1 MPYCLP
7 PGNDISAVDL
17 VRLANE
23 YGLYFS
29 SGAGAPRLSHIKM
42 SSGVGIFTGIEGD
55 PSTPRENNGVAQVSR
70 YHGISEWSANNK
82 TVSMLIRAHCW
93 GVYTPK
99 NREVDSPSADPNFN
113 LGLGI
118 YYGDVQVSGAYELGY
133 GLYGPAGN
141 YSWDIGQHN
150 DYLEGTPQ
158 IDGYH
163 SQYFVSYVDEYDL
176 GPNDSETI
184 YARFR
189 VAPGYLNY
197 LMDEDFSQFNVSLSV
212 LYVVQ

>member
-1 MPYCLP
+1 MAYCLP

-23 YGLYFS
+23 HGMYFS
-29 SGAGAPRLSHIKM
+29 SGDGSPRVSHMKT
-42 SSGVGIFTGIEGD
+42 SRGVGVFTGIEGN
-55 PSTPRENNGVAQVSR
+55 STTPRENNGIAQVSR
-70 YHGISEWSANNK
+70 YHGISEWSSNNK

-93 GVYTPK
+93 GVYVPK
-99 NREVDSPSADPNFN
+99 NREVSSPIGDPNFT

-118 YYGDVQVSGAYELGY
+118 YYGDTQVSGMYDLHY
-133 GLYGPAGN
+133 GIYGGEN

-150 DYLEGTPQ
+150 DWFAETPGM
-158 IDGYH
+158 DGYH
-163 SQYFVSYVDEYDL
+163 SQYLVSYVDEYNL
-176 GPNDSETI
+176 GPNDSEII

-189 VAPGYLNY
+189 VAPGAYNY
-197 LMDEDFSQFNVSLSV
+197 LIDEELSDFNVALSV

>member
-29 SGAGAPRLSHIKM
+29 SGSGAPRISRIKT
-42 SSGVGIFTGIEGD
+42 SSGDGVFSGIEGD
-55 PSTPRENNGVAQVSR
+55 PMTPRESNGVAQVSR
-70 YHGISEWSANNK
+70 YHGISEWNANNK

-99 NREVDSPSADPNFN
+99 TREVVGPMGDPNFAI
-113 LGLGI
+113 GLGI
-118 YYGDVQVSGAYELGY
+118 YYGNTQVSGMYDVHY
-133 GLYGPAGN
+133 GTYGGEN
-141 YSWDIGQHN
+141 YTWDIGQHN
-150 DYLEGTPQ
+150 DYLEGDPP

-163 SQYFVSYVDEYDL
+163 SQYMVSYVDEYNL
-176 GPNDSETI
+176 GPDDSETI

-189 VAPGYLNY
+189 VMPGYENY
-197 LMDEDFSQFNVSLSV
+197 LMDEDFSEFHVALSV

>member
-1 MPYCLP
+1 MAYCLP

-23 YGLYFS
+23 HGMYFS
-29 SGAGAPRLSHIKM
+29 SGAGSPRLSHMKV
-42 SSGVGIFTGIEGD
+42 SSGVGVFTGIDGD
-55 PSTPRENNGVAQVSR
+55 PSTPREGNGVAQVSR
-70 YHGISEWSANNK
+70 YHGISEWSTNNK

-93 GVYTPK
+93 GVYIPK
-99 NREVDSPSADPNFN
+99 TREVVSPMADPNFN

-118 YYGDVQVSGAYELGY
+118 YYGNTQVSGAYELGY
-133 GLYGPAGN
+133 GVYGSAGN

-150 DYLEGTPQ
+150 DWAGETPGL
-158 IDGYH
+158 DGYH
-163 SQYFVSYVDEYDL
+163 SQYMVSYVDEYDL

-189 VAPGYLNY
+189 VAPGYENY
-197 LMDEDFSQFNVSLSV
+197 LIDEELSSFNVSLSV